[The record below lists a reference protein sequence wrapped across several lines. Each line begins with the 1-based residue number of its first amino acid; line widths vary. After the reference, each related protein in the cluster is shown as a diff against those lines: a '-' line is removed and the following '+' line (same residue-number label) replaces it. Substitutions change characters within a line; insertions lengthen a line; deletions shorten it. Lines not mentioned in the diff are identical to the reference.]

1 MRSTQLLL
9 VAFLIGCGRSA
20 LSSAAVD
27 DAATDP
33 AAEAATD
40 TKAASDTSDAGVW
53 KDTVTVLG
61 IGQAVGTG
69 VLGPVYPTGLFA
81 SDDQVVV
88 VGLAR
93 ADFAIASVTIP
104 RGGFVLALDT
114 LTGAVRWHLTIGESI
129 GAIASVGD
137 ELAVAGSFSGTV
149 TLPTAGAPTTLTSA
163 GRTDGVVA
171 VLSKRGELRWAR
183 RYGSSDFDQGF
194 AVTSLGGA
202 VVVAGAITGVADL
215 GEGCG
220 TLEARPGGDDGEGH
234 LVGVYDAV
242 VLRYPADGG
251 CPWGAAIGAPLS
263 DDMAFGVTTLDG
275 EIFVAGAAKR
285 PLLLRTTVGVDLELG
300 GAPTKR
306 PAPFL
311 LRLEPSGKRPPATWL
326 GLETSEGRGRSVTT
340 RGKDLLFAL
349 TTEGGRVDRGS
360 LPPLT
365 LTAGAHVVAF
375 RGTAVLGVTSLGP
388 KTLDVGPIAVADD
401 TALVAAT
408 EGDPGGVVFAKLGT
422 STSIARHPAAGATG
436 LPLRRRDLGLEGV
449 DRRLHGGAD
458 LARRSP
464 VKIDTGREG
473 GFFVARLGL

>member
-1 MRSTQLLL
+1 M
-9 VAFLIGCGRSA
+9 
-20 LSSAAVD
+20 
-27 DAATDP
+27 
-33 AAEAATD
+33 
-40 TKAASDTSDAGVW
+40 
-53 KDTVTVLG
+53 
-61 IGQAVGTG
+61 
-69 VLGPVYPTGLFA
+69 
-81 SDDQVVV
+81 
-88 VGLAR
+88 
-93 ADFAIASVTIP
+93 
-104 RGGFVLALDT
+104 LALDT

-202 VVVAGAITGVADL
+202 VVVAGAITGVANL

-251 CPWGAAIGAPLS
+251 CPWGAAIGAPL
-263 DDMAFGVTTLDG
+263 FRRHGVRRHHARRRDLRRRRG
-275 EIFVAGAAKR
+275 EAAAAAAHHGGRGPRVSAGR
-285 PLLLRTTVGVDLELG
+285 RRSGYS
-300 GAPTKR
+300 
-306 PAPFL
+306 PFL

-349 TTEGGRVDRGS
+349 TTEEEGAS
-360 LPPLT
+360 
-365 LTAGAHVVAF
+365 TAG
-375 RGTAVLGVTSLGP
+375 
-388 KTLDVGPIAVADD
+388 
-401 TALVAAT
+401 
-408 EGDPGGVVFAKLGT
+408 
-422 STSIARHPAAGATG
+422 
-436 LPLRRRDLGLEGV
+436 
-449 DRRLHGGAD
+449 
-458 LARRSP
+458 RSP
-464 VKIDTGREG
+464 RS
-473 GFFVARLGL
+473 R